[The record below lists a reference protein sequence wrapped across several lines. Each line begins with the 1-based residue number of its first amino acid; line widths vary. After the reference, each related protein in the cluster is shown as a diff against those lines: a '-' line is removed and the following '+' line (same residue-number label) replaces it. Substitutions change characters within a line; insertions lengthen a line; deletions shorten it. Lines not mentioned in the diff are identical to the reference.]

1 MTTATQRF
9 QAIQE
14 LCRKQGKPT
23 HGNEFL
29 MHAEHLNES
38 LKGNGSEAYQK
49 VREIIQKG
57 RQYINITRP

>member
-1 MTTATQRF
+1 MTTPTQRL

-29 MHAEHLNES
+29 IHAERFNES
-38 LKGNGSEAYQK
+38 MRGKGTEAYQK
-49 VREIIQKG
+49 VREIIQRG
-57 RQYINITRP
+57 RQYASITRP

>member
-1 MTTATQRF
+1 MTTPTQRL

-29 MHAEHLNES
+29 THAERLNES
-38 LKGNGSEAYQK
+38 LRGRGTEAYQK

-57 RQYINITRP
+57 RQYISVTRP